1 LLHRGHIGNCCVRVA
16 LVTASA
22 RSLPAWTWGPGDV
35 VKVQAKSSW
44 PPTRSVSICGSERYG
59 TTVIRAPV
67 SAMNASKVMCAVVP
81 IPGTPAFSL
90 PGLALA

>member
-1 LLHRGHIGNCCVRVA
+1 MPVRVA

-22 RSLPAWTWGPGDV
+22 RNRPAWMCGPGDV

-44 PPTRSVSICGSERYG
+44 PPTRSVSIWGSERYG
-59 TTVIRAPV
+59 TTVIFAPV
-67 SAMNASKVMCAVVP
+67 SAMNASRVMCAVVP
-81 IPGTPAFSL
+81 TPGTPALSF